1 MIKPEFIL
9 SKAKEQDSFYIYD
22 GKAMG
27 VRAEMLKAAFPGVEF
42 LYSVKCNPFEGVV
55 RTMANHDFGID
66 AASIREVELAIKA
79 GISGGN
85 IFYSTPGKTTA
96 AIRKALRRS
105 IIIADSLNE
114 VTKISQVV
122 RAEPLEIGLRV
133 NPDFSMDGD
142 EGLPSKFGIDEKEAL
157 HFLKSDVPSNLR
169 VVGLHVHLK
178 SQILEEEKLLH
189 YYDRLLDMAG
199 KMAPYMR
206 KFSFLNLGSGIGIPC
221 GEENPL
227 DIRSLGQKVAGKI
240 SLFHEKFPETR
251 LLIETGRYV
260 TGPAGIYV
268 TKVVDRKVSHGK
280 TFLILADTLN
290 GFLRPSMGEL
300 ITKYAGENAFGSEPL
315 FTKNRAF
322 PVRTLKKEERDLE
335 TVTLAG
341 SLCTAS
347 DVAAEELRLPH
358 LEPGDLVIFENA
370 GAYGATLSPFAF
382 SSREKL
388 AEYLVPEFDE
398 W

>member
-1 MIKPEFIL
+1 MIKDEFIL
-9 SKAKEQDSFYIYD
+9 SKAKDHDSFYIYD
-22 GKAMG
+22 GKAIG
-27 VRAEMLKAAFPGVEF
+27 ERAELLKAAFPGVEF
-42 LYSVKCNPFEGVV
+42 LYSVKCNPFPEVV
-55 RTMANHDFGID
+55 RTLANHDFGMD
-66 AASIREVELAIKA
+66 AASIREVELAIRA
-79 GISGGN
+79 GIPGGN
-85 IFYSTPGKTTA
+85 IFYSAPGKTTS

-105 IIIADSLNE
+105 MIIADSLSE
-114 VTKISQVV
+114 ITRISQVV
-122 RAEPLEIGLRV
+122 RAEPLETGIRV

-142 EGLPSKFGIDEKEAL
+142 EGMPSKFGIDEKEVL
-157 HFLKSDVPSNLR
+157 HFLKDDVPENLR
-169 VVGLHVHLK
+169 ITGLHVHLK
-178 SQILEEEKLLH
+178 SQVLDEEKLLH
-189 YYDRLLDMAG
+189 YYDKLLDMAS
-199 KMAPYMR
+199 KFAPYMR
-206 KFSFLNLGSGIGIPC
+206 KFSFLNLGSGIGIPY

-227 DIRSLGQKVAGKI
+227 DIRSLGQKLAGKI

-290 GFLRPSMGEL
+290 GFLRPSMGE
-300 ITKYAGENAFGSEPL
+300 IVRKYGGENAPGSEPL
-315 FTKNRAF
+315 FTKTHAF
-322 PVRTLKKEERDLE
+322 PIRTLKNGDLE

-347 DVAAEELRLPH
+347 DMAAEDISLPH
-358 LEPGDLVIFENA
+358 LEIGDPVIFENA

-382 SSREKL
+382 SSKEKP
-388 AEYLVPEFDE
+388 AEYFVPEFEE